1 QSPPERDICIS
12 ALYHLAGSPGPEQA
26 YHRDYAVAKKNQ
38 HHRAKK
44 FRQQSRPKSIIHG
57 RGILSQSVNRSA
69 DARFARSQNTGLQY
83 SPRGT
88 EMVDLSAQ
96 ETTAAEIRDLLSRI
110 NDAWLHKRG
119 DVLTAALNACFAE
132 DVVMRGPGFVLF
144 GKGRDF
150 AVQSYR
156 DFVSQAEVK
165 DFSLE
170 EPDIDIAGETAT
182 ATTSGR

>member
-1 QSPPERDICIS
+1 MLVSR
-12 ALYHLAGSPGPEQA
+12 
-26 YHRDYAVAKKNQ
+26 AVKTPLTI
-38 HHRAKK
+38 
-44 FRQQSRPKSIIHG
+44 FPK
-57 RGILSQSVNRSA
+57 
-69 DARFARSQNTGLQY
+69 
-83 SPRGT
+83 GT
-88 EMVDLSAQ
+88 EMVNLSAQ
-96 ETTAAEIRDLLSRI
+96 ETAHAEIRDLLSRI

-119 DVLTAALNACFAE
+119 DALTAALNACFAE

-156 DFVSQAEVK
+156 DFVNQAEVK

>member
-1 QSPPERDICIS
+1 
-12 ALYHLAGSPGPEQA
+12 
-26 YHRDYAVAKKNQ
+26 
-38 HHRAKK
+38 
-44 FRQQSRPKSIIHG
+44 
-57 RGILSQSVNRSA
+57 
-69 DARFARSQNTGLQY
+69 
-83 SPRGT
+83 
-88 EMVDLSAQ
+88 MVDLSAQ
-96 ETTAAEIRDLLSRI
+96 ETAAAEIRDLLSRI

-156 DFVSQAEVK
+156 DFINQAEVR

-182 ATTSGR
+182 AHYKWKMTYAINGQEYTERGRDVFVLSRQTTQWLAVWRLMLTEAT